1 MTIPAYSN
9 LISMQNIQDEFGGS
23 YEIGLNEYYS
33 GGTYVPAYVKGIPLG
48 VATTIPTSGLISMG
62 DFAGASYPQ
71 PQNFRLTGVANI
83 GEGSYF
89 QAKLTVDYD
98 KNNTYNWIVY
108 NTMGGISSA
117 DADIIPSSGSFTL
130 GTYSNA
136 APLNISG
143 TFNVNTSADV
153 KDEGTEY
160 FRVYVQRGGVTYAT
174 ADFVA
179 YDTSRSPPSNGG
191 SFGWTGSDAV
201 GSDSIYS
208 YAMLTYR
215 YVQYDENGPQYDENG
230 NMTSSGIISVTDYYT
245 YGLGYPLVQNSKW
258 FGQLGATVYGGAG
271 GTVGVYVPTV
281 YSSAANNYSL
291 GPTWTISNPSSYT
304 AVYQINVRFFFETH
318 GDEMGF
324 IFDAATAGELART
337 AYLGFNQ
344 NGGGSSLGGYDGYG
358 RWYTNLYVNV
368 TVQPNSSRSFYS
380 GMMFWQNGDYN
391 YYHSSQTQ
399 VYNGASGFRYA
410 KWTLQSYS

>member
-1 MTIPAYSN
+1 
-9 LISMQNIQDEFGGS
+9 MQNIQDEFGGS

-33 GGTYVPAYVKGIPLG
+33 GGTYVPAYVKGSPLG

-215 YVQYDENGPQYDENG
+215 YVLTDENGAQYDENG
-230 NMTSSGIISVTDYYT
+230 NLISSGIISVTDYYT

-271 GTVGVYVPTV
+271 GTVGVNVPTV
-281 YSSAANNYSL
+281 YLSAANNYSL

-337 AYLGFNQ
+337 PYLGFNQ
-344 NGGGSSLGGYDGYG
+344 NGGNSSLGGYDGYG

-368 TVQPNSSRSFYS
+368 TVQPYSSRSFYS